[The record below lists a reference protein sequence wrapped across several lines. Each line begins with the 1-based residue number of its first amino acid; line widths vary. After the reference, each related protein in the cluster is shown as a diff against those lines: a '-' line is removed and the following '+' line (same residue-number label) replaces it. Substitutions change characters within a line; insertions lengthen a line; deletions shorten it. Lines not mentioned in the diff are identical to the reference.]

1 MKYTLEE
8 KGEAVRT
15 VMDMATHNG
24 IRKSEMMDVIRF
36 MWNLIFEYASGPEV
50 EE

>member
-1 MKYTLEE
+1 MTNREYIIAALTNKFD
-8 KGEAVRT
+8 
-15 VMDMATHNG
+15 DMETHNG

-36 MWNLIFEYASGPEV
+36 MWNLIFDCASGPGV